1 MAGVVGLGTRG
12 AGPLFELAMIGRYG
26 PAMRPRHTVLVFFAG
41 NDWENLQREKM
52 VPWLREALNP
62 DADFGAPLPDPVILD
77 HAAEITRAWWRRS
90 DEGLEE
96 TLRRRSMLRNFLALQ
111 QTALQLGLHYPRD
124 THEQPVFEETLRRA
138 AQLVERWGGDLS
150 VAFVPEMDRYI
161 GALDQQFIHE
171 ELASR
176 VALAAAAAGAPLI
189 DLAAAFAGDPDPA
202 RLYAL
207 DGHFT
212 AEGAALAAQTIAQ
225 ALAAAETD
233 R

>member
-1 MAGVVGLGTRG
+1 
-12 AGPLFELAMIGRYG
+12 
-26 PAMRPRHTVLVFFAG
+26 
-41 NDWENLQREKM
+41 
-52 VPWLREALNP
+52 
-62 DADFGAPLPDPVILD
+62 
-77 HAAEITRAWWRRS
+77 
-90 DEGLEE
+90 
-96 TLRRRSMLRNFLALQ
+96 
-111 QTALQLGLHYPRD
+111 
-124 THEQPVFEETLRRA
+124 
-138 AQLVERWGGDLS
+138 
-150 VAFVPEMDRYI
+150 MDRYI

-189 DLAAAFAGDPDPA
+189 DLAAAFADDPDPA

-212 AEGAALAAQTIAQ
+212 AEGAALAAQTIAE